1 MTDSRLCKD
10 CNAYMKGKRNGYCRR
25 YDFEILAEDTCETW
39 DAKKERKAKELG
51 ISESD
56 TQTGF
61 RRIR

>member
-1 MTDSRLCKD
+1 
-10 CNAYMKGKRNGYCRR
+10 MKGKRNGYCRR

-39 DAKKERKAKELG
+39 DVKKGRKAKELG
-51 ISESD
+51 IAESD